1 MNIIELSEPLH
12 EIIFFISE
20 IGVILGSLGVVL
32 LTNIVYSAFFL
43 GLVFLCI
50 SLLYFAL
57 NADFVAAAQILIYV
71 GAVNVLIV
79 FAVML
84 INKPHSLKIFP
95 SWTIGDKITFLIC
108 LSFFSLLITVIS
120 NTPWSNITLITE
132 SKPFLEIDFTTNVQ
146 RIGYLLLTQFL
157 LPFELISIVLLV
169 ALIGA
174 IVIARREI
182 LIEINEKKKITN
194 KKKFYSFLIFFRS

>member
-1 MNIIELSEPLH
+1 MNIIELSESLH
-12 EIIFFISE
+12 EIIFFLLE
-20 IGVILGSLGVVL
+20 IGVIVGSLGVVL
-32 LTNIVYSAFFL
+32 LNNIVYSAFFL
-43 GLVFLCI
+43 GLVFFCI

-84 INKPHSLKIFP
+84 INKPDSLKIFP

-108 LSFFSLLITVIS
+108 LSLFSLLVTIIL
-120 NTPWSNITLITE
+120 NTPWFNITLITE
-132 SKPFLEIDFTTNVQ
+132 SKPLLEINFTKNVQ

-157 LPFELISIVLLV
+157 LPFELLSIVLLV

-174 IVIARREI
+174 IFLARREN
-182 LIEINEKKKITN
+182 LIKTKEKKELQIEKNFTN
-194 KKKFYSFLIFFRS
+194 F

>member
-12 EIIFFISE
+12 EIIFFLLEVGI
-20 IGVILGSLGVVL
+20 ILGSLGVVL

-43 GLVFLCI
+43 GLVFFCI

-57 NADFVAAAQILIYV
+57 NADFVAAAQILIYI

-84 INKPHSLKIFP
+84 INKPQSIKLVL
-95 SWTIGDKITFLIC
+95 SWTIGDKITFLVC
-108 LSFFSLLITVIS
+108 LSIFCLLVTTIL
-120 NTPWSNITLITE
+120 NTSWSTITLITE
-132 SKPFLEIDFTTNVQ
+132 SKNFLNFDFTQNVQ

-157 LPFELISIVLLV
+157 LPFELLSIVLLV

-174 IVIARREI
+174 IVIARREN
-182 LIEINEKKKITN
+182 LMKITEKIQI
-194 KKKFYSFLIFFRS
+194 KKNPTIF

>member
-12 EIIFFISE
+12 EIIFFLLE

-32 LTNIVYSAFFL
+32 LTDIVYSAFFL
-43 GLVFLCI
+43 GLVFFCI

-84 INKPHSLKIFP
+84 INKPQSLKLFS
-95 SWTIGDKITFLIC
+95 SWTIGDKIASIVC
-108 LSFFSLLITVIS
+108 LSVFFLLVTGIL
-120 NTPWSNITLITE
+120 NTSWSTITLITK
-132 SKPFLEIDFTTNVQ
+132 SKPFLNFDFTQNVQ

-157 LPFELISIVLLV
+157 LPFELLSIVLLV

-174 IVIARREI
+174 IVIARRENFI
-182 LIEINEKKKITN
+182 KINENEKTQIKKNSTT
-194 KKKFYSFLIFFRS
+194 F

>member
-12 EIIFFISE
+12 KTIFFLLE
-20 IGVILGSLGVVL
+20 IGVIFGSLGVVL
-32 LTNIVYSAFFL
+32 LNNIVYSAFFL
-43 GLVFLCI
+43 GLVFFCI

-84 INKPHSLKIFP
+84 INKPHSLKIWP
-95 SWTIGDKITFLIC
+95 SWTIGDKFTFLIC
-108 LSFFSLLITVIS
+108 LSLFSLLVTVIS
-120 NTPWSNITLITE
+120 NTPWFNITLITE
-132 SKPFLEIDFTTNVQ
+132 SKNLLEIDFTKNVQ

-157 LPFELISIVLLV
+157 LPFELLSIVLLV

-174 IVIARREI
+174 IVIARREN
-182 LIEINEKKKITN
+182 LIRTKEKKKLQIEKN
-194 KKKFYSFLIFFRS
+194 PRVF

>member
-12 EIIFFISE
+12 KTIFFLLE
-20 IGVILGSLGVVL
+20 IGVIFGSLGVVL
-32 LTNIVYSAFFL
+32 LNNIVYSAFFL
-43 GLVFLCI
+43 GLVFFCI

-57 NADFVAAAQILIYV
+57 NADFIAAAQILIYV

-84 INKPHSLKIFP
+84 INKPHSLKIWP
-95 SWTIGDKITFLIC
+95 SWTIGDKFTFLIC
-108 LSFFSLLITVIS
+108 FSLFSLLVTIIL
-120 NTPWSNITLITE
+120 NTPWFNITLITE
-132 SKPFLEIDFTTNVQ
+132 SKNLLEIDFTKNVQ

-157 LPFELISIVLLV
+157 LPFELLSIVLLV

-174 IVIARREI
+174 IVIARREN
-182 LIEINEKKKITN
+182 LIRTKEKKKLQIEKN
-194 KKKFYSFLIFFRS
+194 PRVF

>member
-1 MNIIELSEPLH
+1 MNIIELFEPLH
-12 EIIFFISE
+12 EIIFFLLEVGI
-20 IGVILGSLGVVL
+20 ILGSLGVVL

-43 GLVFLCI
+43 GLVFFCI

-84 INKPHSLKIFP
+84 INKPQTIKLVL
-95 SWTIGDKITFLIC
+95 SWTIGDKITFLVC
-108 LSFFSLLITVIS
+108 LSIFCLLVTIILNTSWSTV
-120 NTPWSNITLITE
+120 TLITE
-132 SKPFLEIDFTTNVQ
+132 SKNFLNFDFTQNAP

-157 LPFELISIVLLV
+157 LPFELLSLVLLV

-174 IVIARREI
+174 IVIARQEN
-182 LIEINEKKKITN
+182 LIKVSEKIQIKKKI
-194 KKKFYSFLIFFRS
+194 

>member
-12 EIIFFISE
+12 KTIFFLLE
-20 IGVILGSLGVVL
+20 IGVIFGSLGVVL
-32 LTNIVYSAFFL
+32 PNNIVYSAFFL
-43 GLVFLCI
+43 GLVFFCI

-84 INKPHSLKIFP
+84 INKPHSLKIWP
-95 SWTIGDKITFLIC
+95 SWTIGDKFTFLIC
-108 LSFFSLLITVIS
+108 LILFSLLVTIIS
-120 NTPWSNITLITE
+120 NTPWFNITLITE
-132 SKPFLEIDFTTNVQ
+132 SKTLLEIDFTKNVQ

-157 LPFELISIVLLV
+157 LPFELLSILLLV

-174 IVIARREI
+174 IFIARREN
-182 LIEINEKKKITN
+182 LIRTEEKKKLQIEKN
-194 KKKFYSFLIFFRS
+194 PRVF

>member
-1 MNIIELSEPLH
+1 MNIIELSKPLH
-12 EIIFFISE
+12 EIIFFLLE

-43 GLVFLCI
+43 GLVFFCI
-50 SLLYFAL
+50 SLLYFTL

-84 INKPHSLKIFP
+84 INKPQSLNFFS
-95 SWTIGDKITFLIC
+95 SWTTGDKITFIAC
-108 LSFFSLLITVIS
+108 LSLFSLLVTVIL
-120 NTPWSNITLITE
+120 NTSWSNITLITE
-132 SKPFLEIDFTTNVQ
+132 SKFFFNFDFTQNIQ

-157 LPFELISIVLLV
+157 LPFELLSIVLLV

-174 IVIARREI
+174 IVIARREN
-182 LIEINEKKKITN
+182 LIKTNGKKKLKR
-194 KKKFYSFLIFFRS
+194 KKNPTAF

>member
-1 MNIIELSEPLH
+1 MNIIELFEPLH
-12 EIIFFISE
+12 KTIFFLLE
-20 IGVILGSLGVVL
+20 IGVIFGSLGVVL
-32 LTNIVYSAFFL
+32 LNNIVYSAFFL
-43 GLVFLCI
+43 GLVFFCI

-84 INKPHSLKIFP
+84 INKPHSLKIWP
-95 SWTIGDKITFLIC
+95 SWTIGDKFTFLIC
-108 LSFFSLLITVIS
+108 LSLFSLLVTVIL
-120 NTPWSNITLITE
+120 NTPWFNITLITE
-132 SKPFLEIDFTTNVQ
+132 SKNILEIYFTKNVQ

-157 LPFELISIVLLV
+157 LPFELLSIVLLV

-174 IVIARREI
+174 IVIARREN
-182 LIEINEKKKITN
+182 LIKTKEKKKLQIEKN
-194 KKKFYSFLIFFRS
+194 SRVF

>member
-1 MNIIELSEPLH
+1 MKLSEPLH
-12 EIIFFISE
+12 EIIFFLSE

-43 GLVFLCI
+43 GLVFFCI

-84 INKPHSLKIFP
+84 INKPQPLKLFP
-95 SWTIGDKITFLIC
+95 SWTVGDKFTFLVC
-108 LSFFSLLITVIS
+108 LSIFFSLVIVIS
-120 NTPWSNITLITE
+120 NTPWANITLITE
-132 SKPFLEIDFTTNVQ
+132 SKKFLEADFTKNVQ
-146 RIGYLLLTQFL
+146 RIGSLLLTEFL
-157 LPFELISIVLLV
+157 LPFELLSIVLLV

-174 IVIARREI
+174 IAIARRDE
-182 LIEINEKKKITN
+182 TN
-194 KKKFYSFLIFFRS
+194 KKKVL

>member
-1 MNIIELSEPLH
+1 MNIIELFEPLH
-12 EIIFFISE
+12 EIIFFLLE

-43 GLVFLCI
+43 GLVFFCI

-84 INKPHSLKIFP
+84 INKPQSLSLF
-95 SWTIGDKITFLIC
+95 SFWTIGDKITFIVC
-108 LSFFSLLITVIS
+108 LSIFSLLVTVIL
-120 NTPWSNITLITE
+120 NTSWSNISLITE
-132 SKPFLEIDFTTNVQ
+132 SKIFPNLDFTQNVQ

-157 LPFELISIVLLV
+157 LPFELLSVVLLV

-174 IVIARREI
+174 IVIARREN
-182 LIEINEKKKITN
+182 LIEISEKEKVQIKKNPT
-194 KKKFYSFLIFFRS
+194 IF